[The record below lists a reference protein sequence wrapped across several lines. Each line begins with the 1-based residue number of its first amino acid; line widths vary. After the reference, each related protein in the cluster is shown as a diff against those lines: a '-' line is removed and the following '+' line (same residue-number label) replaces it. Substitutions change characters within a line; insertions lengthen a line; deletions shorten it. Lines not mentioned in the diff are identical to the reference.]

1 MNKTKIT
8 EVEETDYG
16 LYLWE
21 MPDGALVSDDEKNFL
36 NIPAKKGDQK
46 KIKDL
51 TDAVRSFGIQEGRP
65 VFLAGN
71 RRVTDEEYEYQKQ
84 RMEWGLIPDE
94 LDYGAARDE
103 LMNKQK
109 GLAY

>member
-1 MNKTKIT
+1 MPKVKI
-8 EVEETDYG
+8 VEETDYG

-21 MPDGALVSDDEKNFL
+21 MPDGSIVADDEKNFL
-36 NIPAKKGDQK
+36 NIPGKRGDMS
-46 KIKDL
+46 KIKII
-51 TDAVRSFGIQEGRP
+51 TETVRSFGIEEGKA
-65 VFLAGN
+65 VFLSGH

-103 LMNKQK
+103 LMSMQK
-109 GLAY
+109 RLK

>member
-1 MNKTKIT
+1 MKRTKIT

-21 MPDGALVSDDEKNFL
+21 MPDGSVVADSDKNFL
-36 NIPAKKGDQK
+36 NIPSKKNDKG
-46 KIKDL
+46 KIRIL
-51 TDAVRSFGIQEGRP
+51 TDAVRSFGITEGRP
-65 VFLAGN
+65 VFWAGN

-103 LMNKQK
+103 LLNQQR
-109 GLAY
+109 GLR

>member
-1 MNKTKIT
+1 MKRTRIT

-21 MPDGALVSDDEKNFL
+21 MPDGSLVADDQKNFL
-36 NIPAKKGDQK
+36 NIPAKKNDRE
-46 KIKDL
+46 KIKLLVD
-51 TDAVRSFGIQEGRP
+51 TVKSFGIHEGRA
-65 VFLAGN
+65 VFWSGH
-71 RRVTDEEYEYQKQ
+71 RRVTDEEFEYQKQ

-103 LMNKQK
+103 LMSMQK
-109 GLAY
+109 RLK

>member
-1 MNKTKIT
+1 MGKTKIT
-8 EVEETDYG
+8 EVQETDYG

-21 MPDGALVSDDEKNFL
+21 MPDGALVADDEKNFL
-36 NIPAKKGDQK
+36 NIPAKQGDQE
-46 KIKDL
+46 KIKL
-51 TDAVRSFGIQEGRP
+51 LRDAVRSFGINEGRP

-94 LDYGAARDE
+94 LDFGAARDE
-103 LMNKQK
+103 LMSQNK
-109 GLAY
+109 GLR

>member
-1 MNKTKIT
+1 MKRTRIT

-21 MPDGALVSDDEKNFL
+21 MPDGSLVADDQKNFL
-36 NIPAKKGDQK
+36 NIPAKKNDRE
-46 KIKDL
+46 KIKLL
-51 TDAVRSFGIQEGRP
+51 TDTVKSFGIHEGHA
-65 VFLAGN
+65 VFWAGH

-103 LMNKQK
+103 LMSMQK
-109 GLAY
+109 RLK